1 MKISAFRGLL
11 LPLLIL
17 IFWQLLSKAGI
28 WSTYLLPPPENVWE
42 AVKGLFES
50 GTLWKHVFVSIS
62 RVVGGF
68 LLACLLAFP
77 LAILLGLH
85 PQLSPWFTPTLNF
98 FRHTPPLALIPILI
112 LWLGIGEGTK
122 LSIIILASFFPIF
135 LNAESG
141 IRNADFH
148 LIEVGKSLG
157 YSKKMIFQ
165 KIILPAALPS
175 IALGIRLGMGYSWR
189 ALIGAEMIAAS
200 SGLGYLILDAE
211 QMSRSDIVIVG
222 IILIGILGTLMDW
235 FFRKLY
241 QDWLPWSQEV
251 LSYERN

>member
-1 MKISAFRGLL
+1 MKLSAFRGLL
-11 LPLLIL
+11 LPIVLI
-17 IFWQLLSKAGI
+17 ICWQLLSKAGF
-28 WSTYLLPPPENVWE
+28 WSTYLLPPPETVME
-42 AVKGLFES
+42 AAKSLFES
-50 GTLWKHVFVSIS
+50 GVLWKHILVSIA
-62 RVVGGF
+62 RVIGGF
-68 LLACLLAFP
+68 ILACLFAFP

-85 PQLSPWFTPTLNF
+85 PRLSPWFTPILNF
-98 FRHTPPLALIPILI
+98 SRHTPPLALIPILI

-141 IRNADFH
+141 IRNADFR

-165 KIILPAALPS
+165 KIILPTSLPS
-175 IALGIRLGMGYSWR
+175 IALGMRLGMGYSWR

-211 QMSRSDIVIVG
+211 QMSRSDIIIVG
-222 IILIGILGTLMDW
+222 ILSIGILGSLMDW

-251 LSYERN
+251 LSYERD

>member
-1 MKISAFRGLL
+1 MKLSTFRGLL
-11 LPLLIL
+11 LPVIL
-17 IFWQLLSKAGI
+17 VVFWQLLSKTGL
-28 WSTYLLPPPENVWE
+28 WSAYLLPPPEIVME
-42 AVKGLFES
+42 AGKELFEANI
-50 GTLWKHVFVSIS
+50 LWEHIFVSLA
-62 RVVGGF
+62 RVLGGF

-77 LAILLGLH
+77 LAILLALH
-85 PQLSPWFTPTLNF
+85 PRLSPWFTPTLNF

-112 LWLGIGEGTK
+112 LWLGIGESTK

-135 LNAESG
+135 LNTESG

-165 KIILPAALPS
+165 KIILPASLPS
-175 IALGIRLGMGYSWR
+175 IALGMRLGMGYSWR

-211 QMSRSDIVIVG
+211 QMSRSDIIIVG
-222 IILIGILGTLMDW
+222 ILSIGILGTFMDL

>member
-1 MKISAFRGLL
+1 MKFSAFRGLL
-11 LPLLIL
+11 LPIILLIC
-17 IFWQLLSKAGI
+17 WQLLSKAGF
-28 WSTYLLPPPENVWE
+28 WSTYLLPPPETVFE
-42 AVKGLFES
+42 AGKSLFES
-50 GTLWKHVFVSIS
+50 GILWKHILVSIA
-62 RVVGGF
+62 RVIGGF
-68 LLACLLAFP
+68 ILACLFAFP

-85 PQLSPWFTPTLNF
+85 PRLSPWFTPTLNF

-141 IRNADFH
+141 IRNANFR

-165 KIILPAALPS
+165 KIILPASLPS
-175 IALGIRLGMGYSWR
+175 IALGMRLGMGYSWR

-211 QMSRSDIVIVG
+211 QMSRSDIIIVG
-222 IILIGILGTLMDW
+222 ILSIGILGSLMDW

-241 QDWLPWSQEV
+241 QDWLPWGQEV
-251 LSYERN
+251 LSYERD